1 MRMKQFIKL
10 CTVCL
15 LFTLVLSSAV
25 YAQERTVHVVEP
37 GESLYGISVQYNV
50 TIEEIET
57 WNDIAGGV
65 IHPGDELF
73 VSPPN
78 GGQSDSVESE
88 VDDEESAETD
98 DESDTSSDSNYIPTI
113 VQNTYP
119 PETHVH
125 LHNILNQFRDF
136 PMLAEVQ
143 ILQEDSESARIN
155 LEKDFDNSP
164 LGRVSILAYT
174 LNKVE
179 RGGHTWDEEFQY
191 TDEIEALKTTY
202 PINITES
209 GESSF
214 TSGSFS
220 LTELVAGTLNNDENA
235 FYLLLHYIGFA
246 DSADLNTFVS
256 NTTGNQ
262 FSLNIS
268 IREIHEFLNYI
279 YNHNDQTIIEI
290 WQSQDSAE
298 SIIGTDDDT
307 MLQLFA
313 ENDDAQYVTGII
325 SGETNY
331 VVTVIIEHLET
342 HDVDGIA
349 SRIHNNHD
357 IEADQN
363 SYASHEE
370 SQYVLRY
377 TLHEMSDDE
386 AVLLENF

>member
-1 MRMKQFIKL
+1 MRMNQLIKL
-10 CTVCL
+10 SIAGL
-15 LFTLVLSSAV
+15 LFTFALSADI
-25 YAQERTVHVVEP
+25 YAQERTVHVVSP
-37 GESLYGISVQYNV
+37 GESLYRISVEYNV
-50 TIEEIET
+50 TVEEIEE
-57 WNDIAGGV
+57 WNNIVGGV
-65 IHPGDELF
+65 IHPGDELY

-78 GGQSDSVESE
+78 GEPTVVSESTDSDEIDGDSP
-88 VDDEESAETD
+88 DDND
-98 DESDTSSDSNYIPTI
+98 DIYIPTI
-113 VQNTYP
+113 VPNTYP

-125 LHNILNQFRDF
+125 LQNILNQFTDF
-136 PMLAEVQ
+136 PMIAEVQ
-143 ILQEDSESARIN
+143 MLQEDSEYARIN

-290 WQSQDSAE
+290 WQSQDLAE

-363 SYASHEE
+363 SYASHEG

>member
-1 MRMKQFIKL
+1 MNQLIKL
-10 CTVCL
+10 SIAGL
-15 LFTLVLSSAV
+15 LFTFALSADI
-25 YAQERTVHVVEP
+25 YAQERTVHVVSP
-37 GESLYGISVQYNV
+37 GESLYRISVEYNV
-50 TIEEIET
+50 TVEEIEE
-57 WNDIAGGV
+57 WNNIVGGV
-65 IHPGDELF
+65 IHPGDELY

-78 GGQSDSVESE
+78 GEPTVVSESTDSDEIDGDSP
-88 VDDEESAETD
+88 DDND
-98 DESDTSSDSNYIPTI
+98 DIYIPTI
-113 VQNTYP
+113 VPNTYP

-125 LHNILNQFRDF
+125 LQNILNQFTDF
-136 PMLAEVQ
+136 PMIAEVQ
-143 ILQEDSESARIN
+143 MLQEDSEYARIN

-357 IEADQN
+357 IEANQN

>member
-1 MRMKQFIKL
+1 MNQLIKL
-10 CTVCL
+10 SIAGL
-15 LFTLVLSSAV
+15 LFTFALSADI
-25 YAQERTVHVVEP
+25 YAQERTVHVVSP
-37 GESLYGISVQYNV
+37 GESLYRISVEYNV
-50 TIEEIET
+50 TVEEIEE
-57 WNDIAGGV
+57 WNNIVGGV
-65 IHPGDELF
+65 IHPGDELY

-78 GGQSDSVESE
+78 GEPTVVSESTDSDEIDGDSP
-88 VDDEESAETD
+88 DDND
-98 DESDTSSDSNYIPTI
+98 DIYIPTI
-113 VQNTYP
+113 VPNTYP

-125 LHNILNQFRDF
+125 LQNILNQFTDF
-136 PMLAEVQ
+136 PMIAEVQ
-143 ILQEDSESARIN
+143 MLQEDSEYARIN